1 MPSTP
6 LVIVGY
12 GSQARAW
19 AKLLRLKERSVV
31 IAFRADR
38 LENSPQALAARA
50 DGFRVESLEKVS
62 DGSKDLSF
70 VAFLCPDHVISE
82 VYNRY
87 FRNSSCAKRFV
98 IAHGFAVH
106 SGALKVA
113 PGHRV
118 ALLAPKAIGPQLLA
132 LGEQA
137 HRQGGVHRL
146 KAAADADALRDFDF
160 LGLARDLGFARE
172 NLIEATFD
180 QETIGDLIS
189 EQGLLCGGMFTL
201 LDWTI
206 EEMQKAKVPEA
217 LIREE
222 CLSELELIATLLRE
236 LGPEKTFAKISDAAK
251 YGTIRMRETF
261 DESDLKPK
269 FSATMERV
277 RSGQFA
283 REYLNHALADTSK
296 PLQLPR
302 SLSDPKSNE
311 EEPRP

>member
-1 MPSTP
+1 MGHMAQSSII
-6 LVIVGY
+6 IVGY

-38 LENSPQALAARA
+38 MEDSPQASAARA
-50 DGFRVESLEKVS
+50 DGFAVENLENVS
-62 DGSKDLSF
+62 AGVGTAAF
-70 VAFLCPDHVISE
+70 VALLCPDHVIAE
-82 VYNRY
+82 VYDRY
-87 FRNSSCAKRFV
+87 FRHSACASRFL

-106 SGALKVA
+106 AGALRMA
-113 PGHRV
+113 PEHQV
-118 ALLAPKAIGPQLLA
+118 TLLAPKAIGPQLLA

-137 HRQGGVHRL
+137 HRQGSVHRL
-146 KAAADADALRDFDF
+146 KAAVDSAGLRDLELLRF
-160 LGLARDLGFARE
+160 ARDLGFARE

-189 EQGLLCGGMFTL
+189 EQGLLCGGVFTL

-206 EEMQKAKVPEA
+206 EEMQKANVPEA

-261 DESDLKPK
+261 DESDLKPR
-269 FSATMERV
+269 FAETMARV
-277 RSGQFA
+277 RSGEFA
-283 REYLNHALADTSK
+283 RDYLDHASATPAR
-296 PLQLPR
+296 PLLMPR
-302 SLSDPKSNE
+302 KRPIQKGGSL
-311 EEPRP
+311 